1 MGIESTQKTM
11 NQKIRIMMV
20 EDHPEYREIVEL
32 ALSKEPDMELVSQ
45 FGTSERAMRSFRDRN
60 GGEKPD
66 IILLDLNLPGM
77 GGLESIPYFSAEI
90 PEAKIIILTQSDL
103 EDDILK
109 AITLGA
115 SGYLLKSSTV
125 RQLTEGIRTVMSGG
139 ASLDSR
145 LAKFVLKTLKTKLS
159 KSEFEQLL
167 TERELEVLSL
177 LAEGRVK
184 KEIAERLHISIS
196 TVVTHVTHIYE
207 KLNAPNAPAAIAK
220 AFQMGILPLS
230 KLD

>member
-1 MGIESTQKTM
+1 M

-32 ALSKEPDMELVSQ
+32 ALGKESDMTLISQ
-45 FGTSERAMRSFRDRN
+45 FGTVERALRSLRDRDN
-60 GGEKPD
+60 HGERPD
-66 IILLDLNLPGM
+66 VILLDLNLPGM
-77 GGLESIPYFSAEI
+77 DGLKAVPHFTHEI
-90 PEAKIIILTQSDL
+90 PDAKIIILTQSDR
-103 EDDILK
+103 EQDVLK
-109 AITLGA
+109 AVMLGA

-125 RQLTEGIRTVMSGG
+125 RQLTEGIRTVMEGG
-139 ASLDSR
+139 ASLDTK
-145 LAKFVLKTLKTKLS
+145 LAKFVLKTLKAQLPKN
-159 KSEFEQLL
+159 EFEQLL

-184 KEIAERLHISIS
+184 KEIAERLHISLS

-207 KLNAPNAPAAIAK
+207 KLNAPNAPSAIAK
-220 AFQMGILPLS
+220 AFQLGILPLS